1 MEQKTIIERAYN
13 YTNELLKNHQVD
25 ITTTGG
31 KTLKASYFIEEDDD
45 FIIHSI
51 RTPHSVLEQ
60 EIYLE
65 KDSEGNTIKTDGKFN
80 TGLVHSHI
88 IGIIRNY

>member
-31 KTLKASYFIEEDDD
+31 KTIKASYLIEEDDD

-88 IGIIRNY
+88 IGIMRNY